1 MQINVALRGRTRL
14 AALLRDLEQ
23 EADHKDKDRGA
34 HFDRRN
40 RRTWRQMILGVVV
53 ARSTRL
59 VALGRV
65 VAAQRRVGSVKA
77 AAMAL
82 TYFLQTARVPVPAL
96 SSGLLEAAVRQL
108 EPEHLVTYRGKVLVV
123 LDPTEYEKRSRERGK
138 CGRQMEHIG
147 RVRRSKS
154 RPTTKQRTKQSS
166 GPAQQGEGGPVA
178 KEKRRTATTP
188 GYVDIWA
195 GLVLKGK
202 RFLPL
207 ARQLFS
213 SRHPQCT
220 SQNAVEEAVLAQA
233 LALLQRLGLSAIV
246 LGDKGLG
253 RKELVIRLANQEQDA
268 VLRVDADI
276 TVYPPEAPD
285 GLLLAAAL
293 AQQSWRGTVDWDRGE
308 EGLLRCRLRT
318 LRATVRFSRTGRKDD
333 VQEATVNFVEA
344 VPLEGALESL
354 VLATTLPVD
363 TVAQARAIV
372 RLYAQRWAIETGFET
387 MHAWGQE
394 AFMVRR
400 WMAIERLLWVLAVA
414 YALVVLALYQRTLRA
429 VRRQAMAVL
438 KALSVVGDHL
448 TVGKLAE
455 AIGLDYQQH
464 RRAWLAAWLR

>member
-1 MQINVALRGRTRL
+1 MQTTVALRGRTRL
-14 AALLRDLEQ
+14 AALLQHLEQ
-23 EADHKDKDRGA
+23 EAGQREQGQRCDQ
-34 HFDRRN
+34 RN
-40 RRTWRQMILGVVV
+40 RRTWRQLILGVLV

-65 VAAQRRVGSVKA
+65 VAPQRRVGSVKA

-82 TYFLQTARVPVPAL
+82 TYFLQRARVPVPAL
-96 SSGLLEAAVRQL
+96 STGLLAAAVRQL
-108 EPEHLVTYRGKVLVV
+108 DPEHLVTYQGKVLLV

-154 RPTTKQRTKQSS
+154 TPPTKQSK
-166 GPAQQGEGGPVA
+166 GPTPTPEGRAPAG
-178 KEKRRTATTP
+178 KDKRVATTP

-213 SRHPQCT
+213 SRHPHCT

-233 LALLQRLGLSAIV
+233 LAVLHCLGLPAIV

-253 RKELVIRLANQEQDA
+253 RKELIIRLANQDQDA

-276 TVYPPEAPD
+276 KVYSPDAPA

-293 AQQSWRGTVDWDRGE
+293 ARHPWRGAVDWDRGA
-308 EGLLRCRLRT
+308 EGVVRCRLRT
-318 LRATVRFSRTGRKDD
+318 LRATIRFSRTGRTDD

-344 VPLEGALESL
+344 VPLEGPMESL

-363 TVAQARAIV
+363 TIAQARALV

-387 MHAWGQE
+387 MHAWGQD

-400 WMAIERLLWVLAVA
+400 WTAIDRLLWVLAVA
-414 YALVVLALYQRTLRA
+414 CALMVLALYQRTLRA
-429 VRRQAMAVL
+429 VRRQATAVL
-438 KALSVVGDHL
+438 KAFSVVGDHL

-455 AIGLDYQQH
+455 AIGLDYHEH
-464 RRAWLAAWLR
+464 RRAWIAAWSG

>member
-1 MQINVALRGRTRL
+1 MQITVALRGRTRL
-14 AALLRDLEQ
+14 AALLQHLEQ
-23 EADHKDKDRGA
+23 EAGQREQGQRC
-34 HFDRRN
+34 DRRN
-40 RRTWRQMILGVVV
+40 RQTWRQLILAVLV

-59 VALGRV
+59 GALGRV
-65 VAAQRRVGSVKA
+65 VAPQRRVSSVKA
-77 AAMAL
+77 ATMAV
-82 TYFLQTARVPVPAL
+82 TYFLQTARVPGPRL
-96 SSGLLEAAVRQL
+96 STGLLEAAVRQL
-108 EPEHLVTYRGKVLVV
+108 DPEHLVTYQGKVLLV

-138 CGRQMEHIG
+138 CERQMEHIG

-154 RPTTKQRTKQSS
+154 TPPPKQSK
-166 GPAQQGEGGPVA
+166 GPTPTPEGRAPAG
-178 KEKRRTATTP
+178 KDKRVATTP
-188 GYVDIWA
+188 GYVDVWA
-195 GLVLKGK
+195 GLVLRGK

-213 SRHPQCT
+213 SRQPQCT

-233 LALLQRLGLSAIV
+233 VDLLRRVGLPAIV

-253 RKELVIRLANQEQDA
+253 RKELIIRLANQDQDE

-276 TVYPPEAPD
+276 KVYPPEAPD

-293 AQQSWRGTVDWDRGE
+293 APQSWRGAMSWDRGA
-308 EGLLRCRLRT
+308 EGVLRCRLRT
-318 LRATVRFSRTGRKDD
+318 LRAPIRFSRTGRTDD

-344 VPLEGALESL
+344 VPQEGSTESL

-363 TVAQARAIV
+363 TLTQVRALV

-429 VRRQAMAVL
+429 VRRQATAVR
-438 KALSVVGDHL
+438 KAFSVVGDRL

-455 AIGLDYQQH
+455 AIGLDYHEH
-464 RRAWLAAWLR
+464 RRAWIAAWSG